1 MSSKEIYSGNELVVK
16 GAIAAGCRFFAGYP
30 ITPSS
35 EVAEG
40 MAKTLPK
47 HGGVFVQM
55 EDEIGGIAAT
65 IGASIAGLK
74 AMTGSSGPGISLK
87 QELLGYAYIAEIP
100 IVVADVQRAGD
111 AVQIDPLR
119 LQRAHQ

>member
-55 EDEIGGIAAT
+55 EDEIAPL
-65 IGASIAGLK
+65 SEPLSVPLSAGRR
-74 AMTGSSGPGISLK
+74 S
-87 QELLGYAYIAEIP
+87 
-100 IVVADVQRAGD
+100 
-111 AVQIDPLR
+111 
-119 LQRAHQ
+119 